1 LYNDGETTYQQYKT
15 TKYANEIYPLGTDE
29 YEELKQSIK
38 ERGLYHP
45 IIINQDGDVLD
56 GHHRLKACEEL
67 GIKPRFEV
75 KQFDNVVLEEL
86 FVIDSNL
93 ARRQL
98 TVFAY
103 AELIIVKKEPLLK
116 ELAERNMKAGITL
129 SRNQERVHTAEE
141 LAEMAG
147 VSKDT
152 LYKVQQIMKSDLF
165 KDNADFKESVESE
178 KISIN
183 SAYQQVKRFEDD
195 NKPNDDINSWVARLE
210 GKTDLDRFAMFG
222 KAEYQ
227 NDAPRVYNVWN
238 FMQLDPR
245 LGQKHPGQIPGQI
258 AMNVL
263 YYYTKPGD
271 MVIDPMAG
279 GGSTIDACKI
289 MGRKCLAY
297 DIKPMREDI
306 KEWDATTKSFPEE
319 ARGCN
324 LVFLDPPYGFL
335 MKKEYSEQSISSL
348 PIDKFLEAMEKII
361 KASYEVLA
369 PNGHIALVMSGL
381 TDENF
386 EYFIDLPADC
396 INIFKAVGFK
406 QHQRIGVPIPP
417 AVKSALDVHHFK
429 KKKMLLNLNRD
440 LVIFQSCVG

>member
-1 LYNDGETTYQQYKT
+1 MFGGKHILYSQQYKT

-56 GHHRLKACEEL
+56 GHHRLRACEEL

-279 GGSTIDACKI
+279 GGSTIDACKV
-289 MGRKCLAY
+289 MGRRCIAF
-297 DIKPMREDI
+297 DIVPVRDDI
-306 KEWDATTKSFPEE
+306 TKWNIYKEKALPQT
-319 ARGCN
+319 AQNGN
-324 LVFLDPPYGFL
+324 LVMLDPPYSFL
-335 MKKEYSEQSISSL
+335 NAAHYDKINSL
-348 PIDKFLEAMEKII
+348 SALSTDEFIQAMEII
-361 KASYEVLA
+361 GQVCNDNLVLG
-369 PNGHIALVMSGL
+369 GHVALVMEGI
-381 TDENF
+381 TDENHEFFLDFSARCIPIF
-386 EYFIDLPADC
+386 ESI
-396 INIFKAVGFK
+396 GFK
-406 QHQRIGVPIPP
+406 QKERISVPMPSAI
-417 AVKSALDVHHFK
+417 KSALDVHRFK
-429 KKKMLLNLNRD
+429 KKKMLLNINRD
-440 LVIFQSCVG
+440 LIIFQK